1 MVEWLKP
8 KPEVVIL
15 LLENSLT
22 VVCLQRVKMLPL
34 CRSVQAYLKFCVNRN
49 FLMVFLMHIC
59 PGSKIA
65 SSGTILVSEN
75 TCLVFF

>member
-34 CRSVQAYLKFCVNRN
+34 CRSVQAYLNRN

-65 SSGTILVSEN
+65 SSGTILVSVN
-75 TCLVFF
+75 TCLFFF